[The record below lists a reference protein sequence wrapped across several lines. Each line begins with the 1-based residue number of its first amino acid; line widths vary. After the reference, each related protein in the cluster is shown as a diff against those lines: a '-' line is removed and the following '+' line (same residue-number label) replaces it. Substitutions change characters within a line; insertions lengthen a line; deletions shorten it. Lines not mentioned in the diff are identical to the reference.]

1 MTTGQTYAIVKID
14 KAKGAKVM
22 EDFVGLVVTLAVCA
36 PIMLVCVVVKNW
48 WNNKLMWEE
57 QARLRR
63 LYSRRRQAKGL
74 WIMMEEVN

>member
-1 MTTGQTYAIVKID
+1 LTAGQTYAIIKTD
-14 KAKGAKVM
+14 KAKEVEVM
-22 EDFVGLVVTLAVCA
+22 EDFIGLVVTLTVCA

-63 LYSRRRQAKGL
+63 LYSRRRQAKSL
-74 WIMMEEVN
+74 WTMMEEVS